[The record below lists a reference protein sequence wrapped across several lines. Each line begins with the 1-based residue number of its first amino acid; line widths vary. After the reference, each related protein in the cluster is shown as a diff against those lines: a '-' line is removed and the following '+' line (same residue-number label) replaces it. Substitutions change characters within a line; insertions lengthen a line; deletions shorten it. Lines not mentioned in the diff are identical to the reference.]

1 MFDIN
6 DDSNIKPIGLAQFR
20 DQPKEKSIKNYNS
33 KHLFCKKSKLESS
46 EGEIEIS

>member
-20 DQPKEKSIKNYNS
+20 DQPKDKSGAVSVNDFLM
-33 KHLFCKKSKLESS
+33 KHDTKHDVD
-46 EGEIEIS
+46 